1 MVGDCVVGK
10 MTWREGDWERD
21 GSMIGLGSTMELGLT
36 MEIGLTV
43 RWRTRLVGVR

>member
-21 GSMIGLGSTMELGLT
+21 GSMMGLGSTMELGLT
-36 MEIGLTV
+36 MELGSMV

>member
-21 GSMIGLGSTMELGLT
+21 GLMMGLGSTMELGS
-36 MEIGLTV
+36 TV

>member
-1 MVGDCVVGK
+1 MGK

-21 GSMIGLGSTMELGLT
+21 GSMMGLGSMMEL
-36 MEIGLTV
+36 GLTV

>member
-21 GSMIGLGSTMELGLT
+21 GSMMGLGSTMELRLT
-36 MEIGLTV
+36 MELWLMV

>member
-1 MVGDCVVGK
+1 MGK

-21 GSMIGLGSTMELGLT
+21 GSIMGLGSTMELGLT
-36 MEIGLTV
+36 MELGPSV

>member
-21 GSMIGLGSTMELGLT
+21 GSMMGLGSTMELGLT
-36 MEIGLTV
+36 MELGSTV

>member
-36 MEIGLTV
+36 MELGPSV
-43 RWRTRLVGVR
+43 RWRTRLVGVK